1 MTPER
6 GCSRRRGFSHRPLL
20 AFVALVLAASACGS
34 GSDNTGPGGSA
45 GGTSGSAGTQGAAG
59 TGGASGTSGTA
70 GAAGTGVAGSGA
82 AGAGVAGTGVAGT
95 TGTAGA
101 GGRGGTTGA
110 AGAGGASGRG
120 GVTGTGGM
128 AGAAG
133 GAAGSGGRGGTG
145 GGGAAGTG
153 GSGGAGGAGG
163 QSGTGVVAAGVRWV
177 GRVDLSSPSRPR
189 FSWSG
194 SGFVARFTG
203 TSLSL
208 QINSSGA
215 FIFKTVVDGTP
226 RPAFTIAAG
235 MQTASLATGL
245 AAGTHTVELY
255 RQTEGSQGDSQFIG
269 LTVGGGALTNPPGPP
284 ARLIE
289 AIGDSITCGYGTLGA
304 LADSDCYPTESQWD
318 TYAAVAARALGAE
331 VNTIA
336 VSGAGAYRNYGGDM
350 TNTVPMVYTRAL
362 TNDAT
367 PAWDFRTQAQAV
379 IVNLGTNDI
388 SNGKGDPGTPWETA
402 YTGLLQTVR
411 SKYPDALIVCI
422 IGPLLSGT
430 DLTTIQGHIKNV
442 VNARVAA
449 GDRNIEFFD
458 KIVAQ
463 SSDKYACQYH
473 PNVAENQIMADQIAA
488 ELRAKLGW

>member
-1 MTPER
+1 MAAL
-6 GCSRRRGFSHRPLL
+6 GF
-20 AFVALVLAASACGS
+20 VASACGS
-34 GSDNTGPGGSA
+34 GADGTGKGGAAA
-45 GGTSGSAGTQGAAG
+45 GASGSAGTQGAGG
-59 TGGASGTSGTA
+59 TAGASGSTGAA
-70 GAAGTGVAGSGA
+70 GAAGTGAVGGGAGTGAGGTGA
-82 AGAGVAGTGVAGT
+82 AGIGGAGA
-95 TGTAGA
+95 TGTAGT

-120 GVTGTGGM
+120 GVTGT

-133 GAAGSGGRGGTG
+133 GAS
-145 GGGAAGTG
+145 GTG
-153 GSGGAGGAGG
+153 GSAVDGGSDARDGSSPTDGASDGG
-163 QSGTGVVAAGVRWV
+163 QPGTGVVAAGVRWV
-177 GRVDLSSPSRPR
+177 GRVDLSSPQRPR

-194 SGFVARFTG
+194 TGFVARFTG

-226 RPAFTIAAG
+226 KPAFTIAAG
-235 MQTASLATGL
+235 QQTASLVTGL

-255 RQTEGSQGDSQFIG
+255 RQTEGAQGDSQFIG
-269 LTVGGGALTNPPGPP
+269 LTVGGGALTDPPGPP

-289 AIGDSITCGYGTLGA
+289 AITCGYGTLGA
-304 LADSDCYPTESQWD
+304 LADSDCFPTESHWD
-318 TYAAVAARALGAE
+318 TYAAVAARVLGAE

-350 TNTVPMVYTRAL
+350 TNTLPMVYTRAL

-367 PAWDFRTQAQAV
+367 PVWDFRTQAQAV
-379 IVNLGTNDI
+379 LVNLGTNDI
-388 SNGKGDPGTPWETA
+388 SNNKGDPGTPWETA
-402 YTGLLQTVR
+402 YAGLLQTVR

-449 GDRNIEFFD
+449 GDRNVELFD
-458 KIVAQ
+458 KIAAQ